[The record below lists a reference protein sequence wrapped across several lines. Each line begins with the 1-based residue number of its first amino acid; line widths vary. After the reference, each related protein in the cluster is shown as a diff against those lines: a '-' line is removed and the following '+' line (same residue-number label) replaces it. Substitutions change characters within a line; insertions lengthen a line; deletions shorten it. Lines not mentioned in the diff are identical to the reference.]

1 MSQILDIQDK
11 ELYKI
16 YQSCKYEY
24 WVAYLYLFI
33 FGWALQR
40 FYLGDLFSRKLAIA
54 FIITQIFMFSV
65 LRVFLEMYIIYIL
78 VAILVF
84 GLFLYDLFN
93 LPRLIK
99 ERNLLL
105 IKDLKKIE
113 DIKFRNRQYTW
124 KYFAPVVFLGYA
136 ILYFIHYNSIN

>member
-24 WVAYLYLFI
+24 WVAYLYLFR

-40 FYLGDLFSRKLAIA
+40 FYLGDTFSRKLAIA

-65 LRVFLEMYIIYIL
+65 LRAFFDMHTIYICCYSCFW
-78 VAILVF
+78 I
-84 GLFLYDLFN
+84 
-93 LPRLIK
+93 I
-99 ERNLLL
+99 
-105 IKDLKKIE
+105 
-113 DIKFRNRQYTW
+113 
-124 KYFAPVVFLGYA
+124 
-136 ILYFIHYNSIN
+136 SI

>member
-1 MSQILDIQDK
+1 MSQIIDIQDK

-24 WVAYLYLFI
+24 WVAYLYLFT
-33 FGWALQR
+33 FTYALQR
-40 FYLGDLFSRKLAIA
+40 FYLGDTFSRKLAIA

-65 LRVFLEMYIIYIL
+65 LRAFFDMHTIYIL
-78 VAILVF
+78 VAILIVS
-84 GLFLYDLFN
+84 LFLYDLFN

-99 ERNLLL
+99 ERNLRL

-113 DIKFRNRQYTW
+113 DIKFRNRQYAW
-124 KYFAPVVFLGYA
+124 KYFAPVVLAGKI
-136 ILYFIHYNSIN
+136 ILHFIH